1 MIMRSRS
8 RAAISTT
15 VFGVVVV
22 VILIVA
28 AAGGYF
34 AGTASGSKTVT
45 NNVTNTITST
55 TTVGGGGGTP
65 VTTTITNTATTTAT
79 TTVTATQTPLATSSA
94 SFTIGVSHFT
104 TPPSGPMA
112 YLVQNNATL
121 QKPYLPNAVIET
133 FASGSNGI
141 AQALASGSI
150 QMGVG
155 ATDAFLAAISK
166 GVPITIVGAWES
178 SPTVQAIFASN
189 ASSFTNLAS
198 VKGAT
203 IAVTGATSLSGTIAK
218 ILAGQ
223 EGWSSTEYT
232 LSAVGSTNAILA
244 AVSQSPT
251 TVGVLDPYVS
261 ALQTGDY
268 KIVGLVNESWPLMS
282 IAVTNTFMTAHP
294 DAFKAAIAMF
304 GVPIQ
309 IFNTNAGGA
318 AEQFMATYPDYQMTA
333 SQYQFYASL
342 SQWSVD
348 GTMHTLEYQ
357 SAINTL
363 YGYGVLGTNLT
374 VSQVISTQFAPVIP

>member
-1 MIMRSRS
+1 MIVRSRS

-15 VFGVVVV
+15 VFGVVVIV
-22 VILIVA
+22 VLIVA

-45 NNVTNTITST
+45 SNVTNTVTST
-55 TTVGGGGGTP
+55 TTVGGGGGSP
-65 VTTTITNTATTTAT
+65 VTSTVTSTAT
-79 TTVTATQTPLATSSA
+79 TTVTASSAPLATSSVA
-94 SFTIGVSHFT
+94 FTIGVSHFT

-112 YLVQNNATL
+112 YLVQYNATL
-121 QKPYLPNAVIET
+121 QKPYLPNAVIEQ
-133 FASGSNGI
+133 FASGSTGI
-141 AQALASGSI
+141 SQALASGSI

-166 GVPITIVGAWES
+166 GVPITIVGAWQS

-189 ASSFTNLAS
+189 TSSFTNLAS

-223 EGWSSTEYT
+223 MGWSSSEYT

-251 TVGVLDPYVS
+251 TVGVLDPYVH
-261 ALQTGDY
+261 ALQSPSY

-282 IAVTNTFMTAHP
+282 IAVTNTFMAAHP
-294 DAFKAAIAMF
+294 DAIKAAIAMF
-304 GVPIQ
+304 GTPNQ
-309 IFNTNAGGA
+309 IFDTNAGGA

-363 YGYGVLGTNLT
+363 YAYGVLGTNLT
-374 VSQVISTQFAPVIP
+374 LSQAISTQFVQVIP